1 MATSSKMD
9 TQTLVPAGISFSI
22 ANENIQL
29 SDAQLSLKF
38 TNGSGYDECMS
49 SQGKKNYVLRRGSNV
64 LQDGEITI
72 KIVKTPEEKVEN
84 NIKKLQNN
92 LKEAR
97 TATNTKAYVKDVV
110 IVINGPGGQDDDFF
124 ALYFDGYISEL
135 TTQTPELTNFMEY
148 VAKVE
153 IFNPASIT
161 LETKKKG

>member
-1 MATSSKMD
+1 MATSAKMD

-22 ANENIQL
+22 DKKNLQL

-72 KIVKTPEEKVEN
+72 KIVKTPEKTVEDD
-84 NIKKLQNN
+84 IQKLQNN

-97 TATNTKAYVKDVV
+97 TATTTENYVKDVA
-110 IVINGPGGQDDDFF
+110 IVLFGPGGKDDDFF

-161 LETKKKG
+161 LESKKKG